1 MPNVIG
7 AATRTSPRGAADCAV
22 ASASTASPSAR
33 MRLARSSAARPVSLS
48 DMRREVR

>member
-1 MPNVIG
+1 MPKVIG
-7 AATRTSPRGAADCAV
+7 AATRTNPRGTADCAV

-33 MRLARSSAARPVSLS
+33 IRLARSRVVRPASLS